1 MTFEMCVYNND
12 HSHKIVL
19 LKASTKTHNVAYAWL
34 TDEEIKNY
42 KKLGFQ
48 DLDFDK
54 VLSYRE
60 EVAREMINNR
70 VKLGLESLS
79 KYNGYGAAWEISEE

>member
-1 MTFEMCVYNND
+1 MYYNND

-19 LKASTKTHNVAYAWL
+19 LKASTKTCNVAYSWL

-60 EVAREMINNR
+60 EVAREMVDNR
-70 VKLGLESLS
+70 VKLGFENLS